1 MLKAIIFDCDGVIA
15 DTEPLH
21 FATFQKVLAEEGIP
35 LTREDYFDR
44 YLALDDRGCFTRA
57 HADNSKDISSDKLS
71 ELIRR
76 KASFVEV
83 VMRESLELFPGVAL
97 FIRQAA
103 RKYPLAIASGALR
116 HELELILHH
125 GRLKDYFQVVVS
137 AEDVTRGKPHP
148 EPFLKALALINS
160 ARADAI
166 EPRHC
171 LVIEDSIH
179 GVKAAHEAGMLCLA
193 VTNSY
198 SKYALSQAEWVVES
212 FEDLTIDEIEALFQK
227 KPLT

>member
-21 FATFQKVLAEEGIP
+21 FATFHKILADEGI
-35 LTREDYFDR
+35 LVTEQDYFDR
-44 YLALDDRGCFTRA
+44 YLALDDRGCFTQA
-57 HADNSKDISSDKLS
+57 HTDHARELSPNKLS

-76 KASFVEV
+76 KAVEV
-83 VMRESLELFPGVAL
+83 EIVMRERLELFPGVAL
-97 FIRQAA
+97 FIREAA
-103 RKYPLAIASGALR
+103 RKYPLAIASGALG

-125 GRLKDYFQVVVS
+125 GSLKDYFQAVVS

-148 EPFLKALALINS
+148 EPFLKALTLINS

-179 GVKAAHEAGMLCLA
+179 GVRAAHEAGMLCLA

-198 SKYALSQAEWVVES
+198 AKDALSHAERVVETL
-212 FEDLTIDEIEALFQK
+212 EDLTMDEIETLFQK
-227 KPLT
+227 E

>member
-21 FATFQKVLAEEGIP
+21 FSTFQKVLAGEGIL

-57 HADNSKDISSDKLS
+57 HADNSRDISPGKLA
-71 ELIRR
+71 ELIHR
-76 KASFVEV
+76 KAVEV
-83 VMRESLELFPGVAL
+83 EIALRERLEIFPGVAR
-97 FIRQAA
+97 FISEAA
-103 RKYPLAIASGALR
+103 RRYPLAIASGALR
-116 HELELILHH
+116 HELELILNH
-125 GRLKDYFQVVVS
+125 GDLKDYFPVVVS
-137 AEDVTRGKPHP
+137 AEDVTQGKPHP

-179 GVKAAHEAGMLCLA
+179 GVDAAHEAGMLCLA

-198 SKYALSQAEWVVES
+198 TKDALARANRVVDSLEG
-212 FEDLTIDEIEALFQK
+212 LTTREIETLFQK
-227 KPLT
+227 E